1 DRGAV
6 GVVDCHGGHCAGGQC
21 SAQMMEDY
29 LPHLLFALVWAVFW
43 LVLLPM
49 PELWRR
55 AKLLAPRLMTHLRL
69 TGLWQRGRTR
79 MGVLHA
85 YLPTMAILAIGIAV
99 TLMIGEDFVELAVL
113 LRQQSPIMLD
123 VDQSVYR
130 WAASMRSEP
139 ATLFFV
145 AFTHIGGPIG
155 LMVLAIGVA
164 WLLFE
169 RGHRG
174 LALYVI
180 ITGGGGALM
189 NLLLKGLF
197 ERARPD
203 LAEALRQAHGYSFPS
218 GHAMGSMIVL
228 GSLAYVMARSWG
240 PWRLRSATIALLVTS
255 IVTVGLSRVYL
266 GVHWISDIGAGFAA
280 GFVWLAVATVT
291 FEAFWRIREIRGGE
305 KEP

>member
-1 DRGAV
+1 
-6 GVVDCHGGHCAGGQC
+6 
-21 SAQMMEDY
+21 MMEDY
-29 LPHLLFALVWAVFW
+29 LPHLLFALVWAVLW

-49 PELWRR
+49 PELGRR
-55 AKLLAPRLMTHLRL
+55 AKLLAPRLMTRLRL
-69 TGLWQRGRTR
+69 TGLWHRGRTR
-79 MGVLHA
+79 MGPMQA
-85 YLPTMAILAIGIAV
+85 YLPTMAILAIGIAI
-99 TLMIGEDFVELAVL
+99 TLMVGEDFVELAVL
-113 LRQQSPIMLD
+113 LRQESPLMLD

-130 WAASMRSEP
+130 WAASMRSQP
-139 ATLFFV
+139 ATTFFV
-145 AFTHIGGPIG
+145 TFTHLGGPIG
-155 LMVLAIGVA
+155 LAILGLAVA
-164 WLLFE
+164 ALLFV

-174 LALYVI
+174 LALYVV
-180 ITGGGGALM
+180 ITAAMGGVM
-189 NLLLKGLF
+189 NLVLKGLF

-218 GHAMGSMIVL
+218 GHAMGSMIIL

-240 PWRLRSATIALLVTS
+240 PWRLRSATIALLLAS
-255 IVTVGLSRVYL
+255 IATVGLSRVYL

>member
-1 DRGAV
+1 
-6 GVVDCHGGHCAGGQC
+6 
-21 SAQMMEDY
+21 MTEDY
-29 LPHLLFALVWAVFW
+29 VPHLLFVLAWAVLW
-43 LVLLPM
+43 LVLRPI

-55 AKLLAPRLMTHLRL
+55 ARLHAPRLMARLRL
-69 TGLWQRGRTR
+69 SHAWELSRAR
-79 MGVLHA
+79 MGPWHA
-85 YLPTMAILAIGIAV
+85 YLPTIAILAFGIVA
-99 TLMIGEDFVELAVL
+99 TLMIGEDFIELAVL
-113 LRQQSPIMLD
+113 LRQQSPLMLD

-130 WAASMRSEP
+130 WAASMRSTP
-139 ATLFFV
+139 ATMFFV

-155 LMVLAIGVA
+155 LIVLAFGVA
-164 WLLFE
+164 GLLYV

-174 LALYVI
+174 LAWYVV
-180 ITGGGGALM
+180 ITGAGGAVM

-218 GHAMGSMIVL
+218 GHAMGSMVVL

-240 PWRLRSATIALLVTS
+240 PWRLRSATIALLIAS
-255 IVTVGLSRVYL
+255 ILTVGLSRVYL

-280 GFVWLAVATVT
+280 GFVWLVVATVA